1 MTNLNNEIKTPS
13 EREQL
18 QSLDT
23 LTELELVGE
32 YGKVL
37 NQLKVLR
44 EQKSRIEFK
53 ADTLMRKRGATV
65 LQGDSKELVKSTKSE
80 YDKSKLTPL
89 KELIP
94 MEDLI
99 RRKAYIPE
107 WTEQVKHDAKW
118 GNMTTI
124 KTLAEYG
131 KDIQNIIANSV
142 MEKTIRYILRDRR

>member
-1 MTNLNNEIKTPS
+1 MQNNEIKTPS

-18 QSLDT
+18 QSLDS

-32 YGKVL
+32 YDKVL
-37 NQLKVLR
+37 NQLKALR

-65 LQGDSKELVKSTKSE
+65 LQGDSKELVKSIKSE
-80 YDKSKLTPL
+80 YDKSKLAPL

-107 WTEQVKHDAKW
+107 WTEQVTHEEKW

-124 KTLAEYG
+124 KTLSEYG
-131 KDIQNIIANSV
+131 QDISDIITNSV
-142 MEKTIRYILRDRR
+142 VEKTINYSLRDRR